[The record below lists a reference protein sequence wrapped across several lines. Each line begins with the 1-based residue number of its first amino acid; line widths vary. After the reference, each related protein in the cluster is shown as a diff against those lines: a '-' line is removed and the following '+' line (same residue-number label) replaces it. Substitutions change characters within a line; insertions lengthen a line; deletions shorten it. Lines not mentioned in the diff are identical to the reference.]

1 MFIPILDQIEIS
13 GKTITA
19 DALLTQKKL
28 AEYIVGRGAD
38 YLFTAKQNQSTLY
51 ADIKRSFVN
60 RKEPDCC
67 VQDPPA
73 HGRIDTRSVWVTS
86 ELNKYLKFPH
96 VGQAFCIHKKTV
108 YQKSGKI
115 EENTFYGITS
125 HSPEKADPARI
136 LQIHRG
142 QWTIENSK
150 HYILDWTY
158 DEDRTRIRTGNGPAN
173 TNRLRGFA
181 IGLLKSRE
189 VKDIAQKVRDL
200 HQRVRLV
207 FDYLK
212 MTKNSRKN
220 TTT

>member
-1 MFIPILDQIEIS
+1 MFIPTLEQIEIS

-19 DALLTQKKL
+19 DALLAQKKP

-38 YLFTAKQNQSTLY
+38 YLFTVKQNQPTLY

-60 RKEPDCC
+60 RKAPDYCL
-67 VQDPPA
+67 QDPPD
-73 HGRIDTRSVWVTS
+73 HGRIDTRSIWVTS
-86 ELNKYLKFPH
+86 DLNEYLEFPH
-96 VGQAFCIHKKTV
+96 VGQAFCIHKKSFD
-108 YQKSGKI
+108 QKTGEIS
-115 EENTFYGITS
+115 ENTFYGITS
-125 HSPEKADPARI
+125 HNREKADPARV

-142 QWTIENSK
+142 HWSIENSK

-173 TNRLRGFA
+173 TNCLRGFA
-181 IGLLKSRE
+181 IGLLKSRG

-200 HQRVRLV
+200 QQGVRLV

-212 MTKNSRKN
+212 MTVNSQKNKAL
-220 TTT
+220 

>member
-1 MFIPILDQIEIS
+1 MFTPTLDQIDIS

-19 DALLTQKKL
+19 DALLSQKKL
-28 AEYIVGRGAD
+28 AAYIVGRGAD
-38 YLFTAKQNQSTLY
+38 YLFTVKKNQSTLLD
-51 ADIKRSFVN
+51 DIKRFFVD
-60 RKEPDCC
+60 RREPDHI
-67 VQDPPA
+67 VQDPPE
-73 HGRIDTRSVWVTS
+73 HGRIDTRSIWITS
-86 ELNKYLKFPH
+86 ELNEYLEFPH

-108 YQKSGKI
+108 YKKSGKI

-125 HSPEKADPARI
+125 HTPDQADAAKV

-158 DEDRTRIRTGNGPAN
+158 DEDRNTIRTGNGPAN

-181 IGLLKSRE
+181 IGLLKSKG
-189 VKDIAQKVRDL
+189 VTDIAQKMRDL

-212 MTKNSRKN
+212 MTKNSQKI
-220 TTT
+220 TAK